1 MITPASAGTESG
13 LRSHIKVQNLLIQ
26 MKKSEIFFGLLKIPT
41 DFIASVLGFFA
52 AYNLR
57 LITEPIPGLA
67 KPIDYDVL
75 PTIREYFDFS
85 AYAALALIA
94 VFALGKM
101 YNLKSTFKFSKEIQ
115 KVILLGIVW
124 TMLIITYF
132 FFTRS
137 FPFSRLGMIYSWAI
151 AILFVIL
158 GRAIIKIIQRI
169 TLKLKIGQR
178 RVLFIGNNEVT
189 NQLIKKL
196 SKNPSYRILGVI
208 ARGSVPV
215 GKFKIIG
222 GISQLEYI
230 SKRRKVEE
238 IIQTH
243 SNISE
248 TRSKDILKFCD
259 EHHIEY
265 SFVPDLME
273 VQRTNIELQTIGA
286 IPLITLRK
294 TSLDGWGKVAKRIM
308 DILGSTLGLILLSP
322 ILLITAIAI
331 KLESKGPVLFSRLD
345 DGTPVKRV
353 GQHGHLFHFYKFR
366 SMRDKTHHMRYSDEL
381 AAQNI
386 RKDSPLVKI
395 KDDPRVTRVGRFIR
409 KCSIDE
415 LPQLW
420 NVLIGN
426 MSLVGPR
433 PHLPEEVA
441 KYKGHHKF
449 VLTIKPGIT
458 GLPQTSGR
466 SDLDFETEAK
476 LDRFYIENWSIW
488 FDIKLVFKTI
498 GTLLKGYKE

>member
-1 MITPASAGTESG
+1 
-13 LRSHIKVQNLLIQ
+13 

-41 DFIASVLGFFA
+41 DFVAAILGFLA
-52 AYNLR
+52 AYELR
-57 LITEPIPGLA
+57 LLTEPIPGLA
-67 KPIDYDVL
+67 KPIDYSVL
-75 PTIREYFDFS
+75 PTSIEYFNFS
-85 AYAALALIA
+85 TATAAALVG

-101 YNLKSTFKFSKEIQ
+101 YSMKSTVRFSKEIR
-115 KVILLGIVW
+115 KALILGTVW
-124 TMLIITYF
+124 VMLIITYF
-132 FFTRS
+132 FFTRT

-151 AILFVIL
+151 ALLFVIL
-158 GRAIIKIIQRI
+158 GRAIIKFLQRMA
-169 TLKLKIGQR
+169 LKMKIGRR
-178 RVLFIGNNEVT
+178 RVLFIGNNEIT
-189 NQLIKKL
+189 RDLIEKL

-208 ARGSVPV
+208 ANSKDPV
-215 GKFKIIG
+215 GKYRILG
-222 GISQLEYI
+222 NISQLEYI
-230 SKRRKVEE
+230 AKRRKVEE

-243 SNISE
+243 SDLSD
-248 TRSKDILKFCD
+248 TRAKDTLIFCN

-294 TSLDGWGKVAKRIM
+294 TPLDGWGKVAKRIM
-308 DILGSTLGLILLSP
+308 DVIGAIAGLIILSP

-331 KLESKGPVLFSRLD
+331 KLGSKGPILFSRLD
-345 DGTPVKRV
+345 NGTPVKRV
-353 GQHGHLFHFYKFR
+353 GQHGHLFPFYKFR
-366 SMRDKTHHMRYSDEL
+366 SMHDKTNSLRYSDEL
-381 AAQNI
+381 ASKNI
-386 RKDSPLVKI
+386 REGSPLVKI
-395 KDDPRVTRVGRFIR
+395 KDDPRVTRVGRLIR

-420 NVLIGN
+420 NVLVGN

-466 SDLDFETEAK
+466 SDLDFETETR

-488 FDIKLVFKTI
+488 FDIKLIFKTI
-498 GTLLKGYKE
+498 GILLKGYKE